1 MVRDAYQLYL
11 KTREEVYGPEKAAK
25 RPQTLMDIATIG
37 CAAAVRLDGTVISG
51 IRLAYSVSA
60 PIPVRCPSAEAAALG
75 RSATPEALPAT
86 LAAISAAV
94 EADVQPRTSWRAN
107 RDFRMHIIRTLAERV
122 IARCVV
128 RAVELQEAASC

>member
-1 MVRDAYQLYL
+1 MLLSVEFRPEDWQGWGAAYHKYAM
-11 KTREEVYGPEKAAK
+11 REA
-25 RPQTLMDIATIG
+25 MDIATIG

-60 PIPVRCPSAEAAALG
+60 PIPVRCPSAAAAALG
-75 RSATPEALPAT
+75 RYAAPAALPGT
-86 LAAISAAV
+86 RDGLSAAV
-94 EADVQPRTSWRAN
+94 EADVQPRTTRRAN
-107 RDFRMHIIRTLAERV
+107 REIRMHLIRTLAERV

>member
-1 MVRDAYQLYL
+1 ML
-11 KTREEVYGPEKAAK
+11 KTIRCTVNGKARELSFDVRASLLEVL
-25 RPQTLMDIATIG
+25 R
-37 CAAAVRLDGTVISG
+37 
-51 IRLAYSVSA
+51 
-60 PIPVRCPSAEAAALG
+60 
-75 RSATPEALPAT
+75 AT

>member
-1 MVRDAYQLYL
+1 MRAGRAYRRTASGVLAR
-11 KTREEVYGPEKAAK
+11 KGAAGCGRSGEGPP
-25 RPQTLMDIATIG
+25 RRFVSG
-37 CAAAVRLDGTVISG
+37 HRL
-51 IRLAYSVSA
+51 
-60 PIPVRCPSAEAAALG
+60 
-75 RSATPEALPAT
+75 SATPEALPAT

>member
-1 MVRDAYQLYL
+1 MAD
-11 KTREEVYGPEKAAK
+11 
-25 RPQTLMDIATIG
+25 
-37 CAAAVRLDGTVISG
+37 
-51 IRLAYSVSA
+51 
-60 PIPVRCPSAEAAALG
+60 
-75 RSATPEALPAT
+75 
-86 LAAISAAV
+86 AISAAV